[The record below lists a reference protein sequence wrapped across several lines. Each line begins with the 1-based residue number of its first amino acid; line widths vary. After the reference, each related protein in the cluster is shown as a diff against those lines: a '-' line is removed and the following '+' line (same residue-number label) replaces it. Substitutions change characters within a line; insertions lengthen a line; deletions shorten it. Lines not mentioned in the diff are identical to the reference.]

1 MTSMRG
7 WFPGWKKNLPQTNHG
22 HIVRVKKV
30 LWLHPSFGAWWLSLG
45 IMDNVREDDNH
56 FSKVL
61 APRFLTGWSFRPTE
75 RWLQF
80 HITGEDRTENDSSP
94 PGKTPV
100 SYLCHEQQPVTGC
113 DLLVFVYVFDV
124 HLADSSKTMGSF
136 PGVLKINR
144 LQVVIFRY
152 LFM

>member
-1 MTSMRG
+1 MRG

-56 FSKVL
+56 FSQVL
-61 APRFLTGWSFRPTE
+61 APRFLTGRSFRPTVTAFPYYGW
-75 RWLQF
+75 RQDGKWQC
-80 HITGEDRTENDSSP
+80 TP
-94 PGKTPV
+94 PGKNPV